1 MRYTYD
7 RKANRWLPEKPPRA
21 RKNKAELL
29 AEAEDTL
36 TNDELAEAV
45 KKGKESPA
53 KPNKAATKK
62 NK

>member
-7 RKANRWLPEKPPRA
+7 RKANRWLPEKPKRA
-21 RKNKAELL
+21 RSNEAELL

-53 KPNKAATKK
+53 KPNKAATKR